1 MGRKKF
7 GGSCD
12 LFGERMI
19 ISRTP
24 FRISFAGGGTDL
36 REFYSKEDGQV
47 ISAGID
53 KYIYVAVKRQTAISE
68 YKFRINW
75 SKVECKDQIEDIEH
89 PIVREALKIMDMDFP
104 LEVSTF
110 ADIPA
115 NTGLGSS
122 SSFAVGLLHA
132 LFALKGK
139 MVTKSTLAD
148 MAAHLEV
155 DVLGRNIGKQD
166 HYAAAYGSLN
176 VFTFHKDST
185 VSVEPVLY
193 RPEVKSEIEQRL
205 MLFYTALKRDA
216 NDILRTQKARTDEKR
231 HVLAEMKNLVAPL
244 REILST
250 SSNLHEFG
258 RTLHRGWL
266 LKKSLTDEV
275 SSPKIDEYYERAIQA
290 GALGGKLLGAGGG
303 GFLLFYVEPNRQSA
317 VADCLKDLYQ
327 LPFKFEHSGTTIT
340 YYDQGPV

>member
-1 MGRKKF
+1 
-7 GGSCD
+7 
-12 LFGERMI
+12 MI

-36 REFYSKEDGQV
+36 REFYSKQDGQV
-47 ISAGID
+47 ISTGID
-53 KYIYVAVKRQTAISE
+53 KYIYVAVKRQTAICE

-75 SKVECKDQIEDIEH
+75 SKVEFKDHIEDIEH
-89 PIVREALKIMDMDFP
+89 PLVREALKIMDMDFP
-104 LEVSTF
+104 LEISTF
-110 ADIPA
+110 ADVPS

-139 MVTKSTLAD
+139 MVTKGTLAD

-166 HYAAAYGSLN
+166 HYAAAYGNLN
-176 VFTFHKDST
+176 VFTFHMDGT
-185 VSVEPVLY
+185 VSVDPVFY
-193 RPEVKSEIEQRL
+193 RPETRLEIERHL
-205 MLFYTALKRDA
+205 MLFYTVLKRDA
-216 NDILRTQKARTDEKR
+216 NEILQTQRARTDEKR
-231 HVLAEMKNLVAPL
+231 DVLSEMKNLVAPL
-244 REILST
+244 REILS
-250 SSNLHEFG
+250 SGANLAEFG

-266 LKKSLTDEV
+266 LKKSLTNEI
-275 SSPKIDEYYERAIQA
+275 SSSQIDEYYERAMKA

-303 GFLLFYVEPNRQSA
+303 GFLLFFVEPGSQKA

-327 LPFKFEHSGTTIT
+327 LPFRFENTGTRIT
-340 YYDQGPV
+340 YYDQAMV